1 MPEISAY
8 SQSST
13 LQIFS
18 FSFVLFSAVFVS
30 FFPIFRKISNF
41 NWPRLGGTART
52 DGTARTGPSRG
63 QLKFEIFKLGVESSE
78 NGPKAHQGRPKRSKT
93 VRKRVENGP
102 RKVCNGPK
110 RFENGAKSSETVR
123 KRSETLHKRPKSSET
138 VRVRVWLNLLK
149 SKIFSETP
157 LRRTLTDFIIVG
169 ALISRRPPS
178 LISRSPTQYA
188 VG

>member
-1 MPEISAY
+1 MA
-8 SQSST
+8 
-13 LQIFS
+13 
-18 FSFVLFSAVFVS
+18 
-30 FFPIFRKISNF
+30 
-41 NWPRLGGTART
+41 TAR
-52 DGTARTGPSRG
+52 RTERHGGRNGSRG
-63 QLKFEIFKLGVESSE
+63 QLKFEILKLGVESSE

-93 VRKRVENGP
+93 VRKRIENGP

-157 LRRTLTDFIIVG
+157 LRTGKVGRVSEAFLILTMKIRNFPKIRV
-169 ALISRRPPS
+169 
-178 LISRSPTQYA
+178 
-188 VG
+188 

>member
-1 MPEISAY
+1 MKW
-8 SQSST
+8 Q
-13 LQIFS
+13 
-18 FSFVLFSAVFVS
+18 
-30 FFPIFRKISNF
+30 
-41 NWPRLGGTART
+41 GGRN
-52 DGTARTGPSRG
+52 GSRG
-63 QLKFEIFKLGVESSE
+63 QLKLKKFKLGVESSE
-78 NGPKAHQGRPKRSKT
+78 NCPKAHQGRLKRSKT

-157 LRRTLTDFIIVG
+157 LKYAIRGGNGRLTMFVVLAKERTRSESGCDG
-169 ALISRRPPS
+169 ALQSEKMHIGACKTEPGRAQATPNR
-178 LISRSPTQYA
+178 A
-188 VG
+188 